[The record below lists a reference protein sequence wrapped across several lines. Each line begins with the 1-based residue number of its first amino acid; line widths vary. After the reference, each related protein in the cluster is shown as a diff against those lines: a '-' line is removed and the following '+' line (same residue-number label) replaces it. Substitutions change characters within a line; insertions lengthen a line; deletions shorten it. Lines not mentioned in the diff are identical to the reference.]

1 MDVADDDLMMDV
13 ADNDFMPPLLPDS
26 TTSINNRSTTSINN
40 SRKNNEA
47 CQANL
52 KRTGREKGQLNNE
65 QTVENPNYS
74 RENCPGSMDNLQ
86 RKGRVRGSKN
96 KEKPPKPPKPPGFN
110 PNQKRD
116 EANLKKKEEKKEAKK
131 RRERSFRRRVREEV
145 TEQVP
150 KVHSP
155 VHQRKLFQT
164 HYLHYLRQPV
174 SQVQIVSLEEL
185 HRVVIYVCI

>member
-1 MDVADDDLMMDV
+1 MDDDLMMDV
-13 ADNDFMPPLLPDS
+13 VHDDLMPPLLPDADVEELHS
-26 TTSINNRSTTSINN
+26 TSSFSKSL
-40 SRKNNEA
+40 SRKLNEA

-52 KRTGREKGQLNNE
+52 MRTGRKQGALNQEKNAKKPNE
-65 QTVENPNYS
+65 S
-74 RENCPGSMDNLQ
+74 REACPGSINNLQ
-86 RKGRVRGSKN
+86 RKGRVKGSKN

-116 EANLKKKEEKKEAKK
+116 EARLKKREEKKEAKK

>member
-13 ADNDFMPPLLPDS
+13 ADSNDLMPPLLPDVA
-26 TTSINNRSTTSINN
+26 TS
-40 SRKNNEA
+40 SRKSRKLIEA
-47 CQANL
+47 SQANL
-52 KRTGREKGQLNNE
+52 KRTGRKQGELNKERNA
-65 QTVENPNYS
+65 QQPNCS
-74 RENCPGSMDNLQ
+74 REACPGSMNNLQ
-86 RKGRVRGSKN
+86 RKGRVQGSKN
-96 KEKPPKPPKPPGFN
+96 KEKLPKPPGFN
-110 PNQKRD
+110 PNHKRD
-116 EANLKKKEEKKEAKK
+116 EANRMKKQEKKEAKEK
-131 RRERSFRRRVREEV
+131 RMKERERSFRRQVRQEV